1 MPLKAGDTAP
11 EFSLPSTGGKKVSL
25 RDLRGKKVVLYFYPK
40 DDTPGCTK
48 EACAFRDNLSRLNRK
63 GAAVF
68 GVSPDSPASHEKF
81 ALKYQLS
88 FSLLSDEQKEVV
100 KAYGVW
106 KQKSFMGKKYMG
118 IERTTFIIDEKGK
131 ILHLFEK
138 VKVNGHADEVIA
150 RLERPSTG

>member
-1 MPLKAGDTAP
+1 M
-11 EFSLPSTGGKKVSL
+11 
-25 RDLRGKKVVLYFYPK
+25 
-40 DDTPGCTK
+40 
-48 EACAFRDNLSRLNRK
+48 
-63 GAAVF
+63 
-68 GVSPDSPASHEKF
+68 
-81 ALKYQLS
+81 S